1 MEDSELK
8 RQAVYAKQGRSSQFR
23 NRKERDA
30 WLGKEIQEIDRTM
43 MTQQQQVNF
52 QDILDRPFF
61 IWIIINNNLLFNQ
74 ANDLESQ
81 ISNLTQSIERV
92 SGEIQNTR
100 TKMEQ
105 RKGNL
110 EEMNNGYSELK
121 VQRDKLTDQRKF
133 VFILIKVNYKNIL
146 YINNLI
152 CI

>member
-1 MEDSELK
+1 
-8 RQAVYAKQGRSSQFR
+8 
-23 NRKERDA
+23 
-30 WLGKEIQEIDRTM
+30 M

-105 RKGNL
+105 RQGNL

-133 VFILIKVNYKNIL
+133 VFILIKVNYKNNL
-146 YINNLI
+146 YNNNLI